1 MNPPANHRG
10 VTRTTSV
17 FRCRIAALWVAGL
30 AFAVLS
36 LSVCRDSSA
45 DSGVPLAMQ
54 ALLVSRLGTFDRN
67 FKARAR
73 PVANVLVLHRVGNS
87 DSAFEGASL
96 ARALAELHDIGGV
109 PAKVEEAEFSDAEAV
124 ANRCRTEKLSVVYLT
139 VGLESEAGRI
149 ANALAGIDVLTVGT
163 TAKHAENGAVV
174 GFTLEEARPKIV
186 LNLKRARAQN
196 VDFKAEVL
204 KLAWIVD

>member
-1 MNPPANHRG
+1 MKLPANDRAD
-10 VTRTTSV
+10 TRTTTE
-17 FRCRIAALWVAGL
+17 FPCRMVALWVAGL

-36 LSVCRDSSA
+36 LSICRDSSA
-45 DSGVPLAMQ
+45 DSGVPLGMQ

-73 PVANVLVLHRVGNS
+73 PVARVLVLHRGGNS

-109 PAKVEEAEFSDAEAV
+109 TASVEEAEYRDAEAV
-124 ANRCRTEKLSVVYLT
+124 ANRCRTDKLVVVYLT
-139 VGLESEAGRI
+139 VGLESETARI
-149 ANALAGIDVLTVGT
+149 ANALTGIDVLTVGT
-163 TAKHAENGAVV
+163 TARHAENGAVV
-174 GFTLEEARPKIV
+174 GFALEEARPKIV
-186 LNLKRARAQN
+186 LNLTRARAQN

-204 KLAWIVD
+204 KLARIVE